1 MGAGKSTVGAGLARR
16 MDRPFRDSDADI
28 QAATGLTVRE
38 LLDRDGVDAM
48 HALEAGHL
56 LDVLADSMPSIV
68 AAAASVVDVPACVQ
82 ALRAPDV
89 FVVWLRASPDVL
101 ARRFDAPD
109 DHRPAYGDRPEAF
122 LADQL
127 DRRGAALAAVA
138 DLIVDGDD
146 ASPDEVVALV
156 MEAVR

>member
-1 MGAGKSTVGAGLARR
+1 MGTGKSTVGAALARR

-38 LLDRDGVDAM
+38 LLDRDGVDSM

-56 LDVLADSMPSIV
+56 LDVLADPTPSIV

-82 ALRAPDV
+82 ALQAGDV
-89 FVVWLRASPDVL
+89 FVVWLRATPDVL
-101 ARRFDAPD
+101 AQRFDAPD
-109 DHRPAYGDRPEAF
+109 NHRPAYGDRPEAF
-122 LADQL
+122 LAHQL
-127 DRRGAALAAVA
+127 EGRGAALASVA
-138 DLIVDGDD
+138 DLIVDGDG